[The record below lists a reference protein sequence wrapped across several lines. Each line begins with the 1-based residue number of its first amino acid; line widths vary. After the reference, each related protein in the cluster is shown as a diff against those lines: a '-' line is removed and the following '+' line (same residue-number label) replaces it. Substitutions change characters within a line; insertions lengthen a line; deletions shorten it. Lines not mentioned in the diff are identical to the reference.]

1 MTCRGGGAL
10 LWLHMRIIAGKY
22 RSRKLVSPKDSAT
35 TRPIPDRVKESL
47 FSILRG
53 NVEGAQV
60 LDCFAGTGSIG
71 LEALSR
77 GASRVVCV
85 ERDKRAADILEKN
98 IVLLGAEDEC
108 EVVRGDALGPAALAR
123 APKPVDLAFFDPPYP
138 LVLDPERWPHVVRQ
152 FARVVE
158 LLSDGGFALLRTP
171 WPFRHIET
179 IDGNGQLIP
188 FGDDRNPFDIYGNI
202 RKDLPPPSGKKRKGE
217 HRRVHDS
224 NEGDDQSWEMDEID
238 LAQIEAD
245 TRDREQL
252 DLIAEMGPT
261 RGLKITRQD
270 VDLHIPGAVGPE
282 THEYAS
288 MAVHIYMRKK

>member
-1 MTCRGGGAL
+1 
-10 LWLHMRIIAGKY
+10 MRIIAGRF
-22 RSRKLVSPKDSAT
+22 RSRKLVSPKDSTT

-53 NVEGAQV
+53 NIEGARV

-77 GASRVVCV
+77 GAAEVVFV
-85 ERDKRAADILEKN
+85 ERDKKAADVLEKN
-98 IVLLGAEDEC
+98 IVLLGAEEEC
-108 EVVRGDALGPAALAR
+108 VVVRGDALGPAALAR

-158 LLSDGGFALLRTP
+158 LLSDKGFALLRTP
-171 WPFRHIET
+171 WPLRHIEVV
-179 IDGNGQLIP
+179 DANGQAIA
-188 FGDDRNPFDIYGNI
+188 FGDARNPFDIYGNI

-217 HRRVHDS
+217 HRRLRDHPG
-224 NEGDDQSWEMDEID
+224 EEEMSWEMDEID

-245 TRDREQL
+245 TRDQDQL
-252 DLIAEMGPT
+252 DMIEELGPT
-261 RGLKITRQD
+261 RGLKITRRD
-270 VDLHIPGAVGPE
+270 VDLHVPGAVGPE

-288 MAVHIYMRKK
+288 MAVHFYMRRT